1 MKNEIIADVE
11 KAFLQLELHQ
21 SDRNCTIFLW
31 EDDIKCAVT
40 EENLKC
46 YQCFGVISSPFLLVA
61 TINHHLETIESQTA
75 LEIRRNNEDI
85 LRRHNET
92 IQDQLRSGIIEEVHP
107 NMDQEGI
114 IYYLSHHEVVIPP
127 HKPITKL
134 KIVHDASAHL
144 KLELH
149 QSDRNCTI
157 FLWEDDIK
165 CAVTEENLKC
175 YQCFGVISSPFL
187 LVATINHHLETIES
201 QTAIEGGATKILGII
216 WINDKNTIRV
226 TLKPWIEHELTK
238 RSVLQFVASQYD
250 PSGFLVP
257 AMIQFELFLQ
267 NLWKR
272 SNFWDQI
279 LDEDD
284 KEAWRSLTKEW
295 PADII
300 EIPRLATKKL
310 SNQQLH
316 VFTDASSVAY
326 SATVYISNKHV
337 DERNSAILFA
347 KSRLVPIRGMTIPR
361 LELLTIVTGW
371 FYGRIRNAHYIG
383 LKLLP
388 EIIHNRVEIRK
399 VNFSFRYVPSEDNP
413 VDIATKGL
421 SPVKLRQYK
430 LWWEGP
436 SWLTGPESGWPQWEY
451 QSTEEFKDKEE
462 RIVAMT
468 AQTEGLNKDEKEKW
482 NLYCDNG
489 KLWRSQSRLENL
501 ELDGESKHPIY
512 LPRHNKITEF
522 DTTQHEKLYHAG
534 TAHVLSEM
542 RRKFWISKGRME
554 VRRVITGC
562 TGCKRWT
569 VSHLNYQPG
578 LPESRVLR
586 SRAFEKDWIILAQS
600 PSKPKLE

>member
-1 MKNEIIADVE
+1 
-11 KAFLQLELHQ
+11 
-21 SDRNCTIFLW
+21 
-31 EDDIKCAVT
+31 
-40 EENLKC
+40 
-46 YQCFGVISSPFLLVA
+46 
-61 TINHHLETIESQTA
+61 
-75 LEIRRNNEDI
+75 
-85 LRRHNET
+85 
-92 IQDQLRSGIIEEVHP
+92 
-107 NMDQEGI
+107 
-114 IYYLSHHEVVIPP
+114 
-127 HKPITKL
+127 
-134 KIVHDASAHL
+134 
-144 KLELH
+144 
-149 QSDRNCTI
+149 
-157 FLWEDDIK
+157 
-165 CAVTEENLKC
+165 
-175 YQCFGVISSPFL
+175 
-187 LVATINHHLETIES
+187 
-201 QTAIEGGATKILGII
+201 
-216 WINDKNTIRV
+216 
-226 TLKPWIEHELTK
+226 
-238 RSVLQFVASQYD
+238 
-250 PSGFLVP
+250 
-257 AMIQFELFLQ
+257 MIQFELFLQ

-347 KSRLVPIRGMTIPR
+347 KSRLVPIR
-361 LELLTIVTGW
+361 
-371 FYGRIRNAHYIG
+371 
-383 LKLLP
+383 
-388 EIIHNRVEIRK
+388 
-399 VNFSFRYVPSEDNP
+399 